1 MSLLARCPGGN
12 LLQKPQAITEAPSCG
27 TVEQLRERIIA
38 DCLPAQR
45 IFLEDG
51 HRIVGYIGG
60 FGSGKSW
67 ALAAKLIFLGL
78 ANPGCTLMA
87 CEPTFPMIR
96 TVLIPAID
104 AALEHWEIEYAFRS
118 SPQPEYI
125 LELPNGRTTILCQ
138 SAENWQRIRG
148 QNIAAAVWDEC
159 DTQPTPVAQKAGDML
174 LARMR
179 SGSLNQLAVGS
190 TPEGF
195 RWAYR
200 TFVETANDS
209 KRLIQVKTADNPH
222 LPKGYIESLR
232 ENYPSQ
238 LVQAYLE
245 GEFVNLNTGQVYDRF
260 DRAKHVVPVDKT
272 LLDGSQ
278 PLRVGVDFNIGNM
291 NAVISVRVADKLVVV
306 DEITKAHDTDAL
318 GQAIRS
324 RYPKHKIYVYPDAS
338 GGNRSTNASR
348 TDIQILESYGLSNQS
363 PKSNPAVRDRVA
375 AVQALLENG
384 KGESRFSITQKC
396 PELIRCLELQ
406 AYTEKGEPDKDGGY
420 DHMNDALGYLI
431 YREFNPLHAR
441 AGRGTGIRLY

>member
-1 MSLLARCPGGN
+1 MSILAQCPGGN
-12 LLQKPQAITEAPSCG
+12 LLERPRILEVPSCAITSDDLKA
-27 TVEQLRERIIA
+27 RILA
-38 DCLPAQR
+38 DCLPAQK
-45 IFLEDG
+45 IFLEDS

-67 ALAAKLIFLGL
+67 ALAAKLILQGL

-104 AALEHWEIEYAFRS
+104 AALDTWGISYKFRS

-125 LELPNGRTTILCQ
+125 LDLPDGPTTILCQ

-159 DTQPTPVAQKAGDML
+159 DTQPTHVAQKAGDML

-179 SGSLNQLAVGS
+179 SGQLNQLAVGS

-209 KRLIQVKTADNPH
+209 KHLIQVRTADNPH
-222 LPKGYIESLR
+222 LPKGYIDSLL

-238 LVQAYLE
+238 LVKAYLE
-245 GEFVNLNTGQVYDRF
+245 GQFVNLTTGQVYDRF
-260 DRAKHVVPVDKT
+260 DRAKHIVPTDPT

-278 PLRVGVDFNIGNM
+278 PLRIGVDFNISNM
-291 NAVISVRVADKLVVV
+291 HAVIAVRIADKLVVV
-306 DEITKAHDTDAL
+306 DEIKKAHDTDAL
-318 GQAIRS
+318 GQTIRQ
-324 RYPKHKIYVYPDAS
+324 RYPNHKIYIYPDAS
-338 GGNRSTNASR
+338 GGNRSTNATR
-348 TDIQILESYGLSNQS
+348 TDIQILESYGMSNQS
-363 PKSNPAVRDRVA
+363 PKSNPDIRDRVS
-375 AVQALLENG
+375 AVQTLLENG
-384 KGESRFSITQKC
+384 KGATRLSIDAGCT
-396 PELIRCLELQ
+396 ELIRCLELQ
-406 AYTEKGEPDKDGGY
+406 AYTDKGVPDKDGGY
-420 DHMNDALGYLI
+420 DHMNDALGYLVW
-431 YREFNPLHAR
+431 REFNPLHAR

>member
-1 MSLLARCPGGN
+1 MSILAQCPGGN
-12 LLQKPQAITEAPSCG
+12 LLERPRILEVPSCG
-27 TVEQLRERIIA
+27 ITSDDLKARILA
-38 DCLPAQR
+38 DCLPAQK
-45 IFLEDG
+45 IFLEDS

-67 ALAAKLIFLGL
+67 ALAAKLILQGL

-104 AALEHWEIEYAFRS
+104 AALDTWDISYKFRS

-125 LELPNGRTTILCQ
+125 LDLPDGPTTILCQ

-159 DTQPTPVAQKAGDML
+159 DTQPTYVAQKAGDML

-179 SGSLNQLAVGS
+179 SGQLNQLAVGS

-195 RWAYR
+195 RWAYH
-200 TFVETANDS
+200 TFVENANDS

-222 LPKGYIESLR
+222 LPASYIDSLR

-245 GEFVNLNTGQVYDRF
+245 GQFVNLTTGQVYDRF
-260 DRAKHVVPVDKT
+260 DRAKHVVPTDRT

-278 PLRVGVDFNIGNM
+278 PLRIGVDFNISNM
-291 NAVISVRVADKLVVV
+291 HAVIAVRIADRLIVV
-306 DEITKAHDTDAL
+306 DEIKKAHDTDAL
-318 GQAIRS
+318 GQTIRQ
-324 RYPKHKIYVYPDAS
+324 RYPSHKIYIYPDAS
-338 GGNRSTNASR
+338 GGNRSTNATR
-348 TDIQILESYGLSNQS
+348 TDIQILESYGMSNQS
-363 PKSNPAVRDRVA
+363 PKSNPDIRDRVS

-384 KGESRFSITQKC
+384 KGATRLSIDAGCT
-396 PELIRCLELQ
+396 ELIRCLELQ
-406 AYTEKGEPDKDGGY
+406 AYTDKGVPDKDGGY
-420 DHMNDALGYLI
+420 DHMNDALGYLVW
-431 YREFNPLHAR
+431 REFNPLHAR
-441 AGRGTGIRLY
+441 AGRGTGVRIY